1 MVTSGAME
9 YGFYDL
15 ETKRSSHTE
24 RSTLHADFSPQNPA
38 PRAEAVLV
46 LIGRRASGADL
57 VFDQST
63 PAWEAV
69 TGFLRRQQVGFV
81 FV

>member
-1 MVTSGAME
+1 MVMSGAMDR
-9 YGFYDL
+9 GCYDF
-15 ETKRSSHTE
+15 ETKRRRHTE
-24 RSTLHADFSPQNPA
+24 RSTLHAFCTKNPS

-57 VFDQST
+57 VNDQST
-63 PAWEAV
+63 PAWDAV
-69 TGFLRRQQVGFV
+69 TGCLRRQQVGFV

>member
-1 MVTSGAME
+1 MVTSGVMYSGCYE
-9 YGFYDL
+9 L
-15 ETKRSSHTE
+15 ETKRSGHTE
-24 RSTLHADFSPQNPA
+24 RSTLHADSSPKNPS

-57 VFDQST
+57 VNDQST
-63 PAWEAV
+63 PAWKAV
-69 TGFLRRQQVGFV
+69 TGCLRRQQVGFV